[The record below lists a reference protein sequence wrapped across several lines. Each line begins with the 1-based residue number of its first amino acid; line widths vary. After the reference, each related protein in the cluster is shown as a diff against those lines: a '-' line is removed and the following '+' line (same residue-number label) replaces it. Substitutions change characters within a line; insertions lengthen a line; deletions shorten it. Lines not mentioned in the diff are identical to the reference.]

1 MHSYFTTVS
10 IIAGIC
16 LGFGI
21 LYLFIGLRRKDNKS
35 LNLTFAL
42 FALCYSATLFNGVRW
57 YSSTVATEYIAIN
70 RFDSIFVTGAFVA
83 LIWYISYYTSFHPA

>member
-35 LNLTFAL
+35 LNLTFAFGIHL
-42 FALCYSATLFNGVRW
+42 PMLLILYR
-57 YSSTVATEYIAIN
+57 STVLTRFLLLEHLLPSFGTFPFIRISN
-70 RFDSIFVTGAFVA
+70 RGF
-83 LIWYISYYTSFHPA
+83 SYGCCPLPL